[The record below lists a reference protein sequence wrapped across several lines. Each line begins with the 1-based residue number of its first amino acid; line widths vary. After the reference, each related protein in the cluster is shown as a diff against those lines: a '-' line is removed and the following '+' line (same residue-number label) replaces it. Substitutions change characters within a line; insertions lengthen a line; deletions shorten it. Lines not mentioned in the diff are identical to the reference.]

1 MKVKPLIVISFRQ
14 QIVIT
19 FVFGFFVLISGFA
32 IYMTQVERNYL
43 YKNTL
48 DDTTSLAQ
56 SLAVSTRSWVLAND
70 VVGLQEV
77 ISSVK
82 SYPEL
87 SYAMVISNS
96 GRVLAHTDK
105 SKEGQFVSDELSLAL
120 LKSLPE
126 IILMQENTSI
136 VDISV
141 PIMIENKLIGWVRV
155 AVSRTRENINLKMQ
169 FLRNINFIILAS
181 SLSLLAALLVTK
193 RLSSGIDSLI
203 KVANEIQ
210 AGKFSARVN
219 SVNNVSEIIILGNSL
234 NQMLESLTQA
244 QNEIKDLNEN
254 LEQKVKER
262 TAELEASNKE
272 LESFSY
278 SVSHDLR
285 APLRHISGY
294 ANLFIKNFSD
304 NLPEKGKHYLTSII
318 ESANQMGLLIDDLL
332 QLSKTSRQEL
342 EYGKVDMNVIFLEVY
357 ENIKQYNKNRNVKW
371 IISVLPTVNGDF
383 NLLKLVWFNLLAN
396 ALKFTQKK
404 SLAIIEVGFK
414 EDDKEFIFYISD
426 NGVGFD
432 TQYSNKLFGVFQ
444 RLHSNKE
451 FKGTGIGLANVY
463 RIINRHGGRTWADA
477 EVNKGATFYFTIPKK
492 NKL

>member
-1 MKVKPLIVISFRQ
+1 
-14 QIVIT
+14 
-19 FVFGFFVLISGFA
+19 
-32 IYMTQVERNYL
+32 
-43 YKNTL
+43 
-48 DDTTSLAQ
+48 
-56 SLAVSTRSWVLAND
+56 
-70 VVGLQEV
+70 
-77 ISSVK
+77 
-82 SYPEL
+82 
-87 SYAMVISNS
+87 
-96 GRVLAHTDK
+96 
-105 SKEGQFVSDELSLAL
+105 
-120 LKSLPE
+120 
-126 IILMQENTSI
+126 
-136 VDISV
+136 
-141 PIMIENKLIGWVRV
+141 MIENKLIGWVRV
-155 AVSRTRENINLKMQ
+155 AISRTRENINLKMQ

-210 AGKFSARVN
+210 AGKFTARVN
-219 SVNNVSEIIILGNSL
+219 SVDNMSEIIILGNSL

-254 LEQKVKER
+254 LEQKVKAR

-294 ANLFIKNFSD
+294 ANLVIKNFSD
-304 NLPEKGKHYLTSII
+304 NLPEKGNHYLTSII

-357 ENIKQYNKNRNVKW
+357 ENIKNHNKNRNIKW
-371 IISVLPTVNGDF
+371 IISILPTVNGDF

-396 ALKFTQKK
+396 ALKFTQEK
-404 SLAIIEVGFK
+404 SLAIIEVAFK
-414 EDDKEFIFYISD
+414 EDDKEFIFSISD

-432 TQYSNKLFGVFQ
+432 MQYSDKLFGVFQ